1 MPSSAPLALVAPVD
15 PGLNNSPTEYL
26 ARFADEEGARGDTCR
41 RIIAARV
48 IALLGTNGAI
58 DGQPD
63 VLDTDLLSTLADAQ
77 ETIADIESAR
87 DDMTARI
94 NRARDKTE
102 ALSPPR
108 SATPPKHSPSRFAT
122 PPRSATPCS
131 ATPPRSATPPMPRP
145 RSPMPRPRSPPP
157 LTAPTKPE
165 ATS

>member
-1 MPSSAPLALVAPVD
+1 MPTSAPLALVAPPVD

-63 VLDTDLLSTLADAQ
+63 VLDTDLVSTLADAQ

-102 ALSPPR
+102 AL
-108 SATPPKHSPSRFAT
+108 ATALRNAT
-122 PPRSATPCS
+122 EALALALRDATALRNAVLRNTAALS
-131 ATPPRSATPPMPRP
+131 NATDAAAKVTDAAAKV
-145 RSPMPRPRSPPP
+145 
-157 LTAPTKPE
+157 TAALDGTD
-165 ATS
+165 